1 MLRPMTPGT
10 LAALAEDNS
19 RDYLRRLTSEQRNCA
34 QLHHQHLH
42 LQARILCGLY
52 DIADNAF
59 EAAQIRQI
67 LEQRQAREDDGFTR
81 LEQANASLDTQ
92 LALFRQAQ
100 ARLAASR
107 SRELA
112 EQRQHPALRQGQQQL
127 QQARQQREQI
137 AADHQPLVDECTGK
151 LAAYNQHRI
160 YTYLRL
166 RQYGTEHYRR
176 NVLSRR
182 MDDWLARQ
190 CNFVSNQQNEQ
201 LLRAMLEQ
209 DATRLAACDQQIA
222 ELERQLTA
230 LQRSSLP
237 TADQDPLTQ
246 ETEAQARQV
255 IAAQQHLKRVRQDI
269 DLLEQCADSDSQDAL
284 RWLRYE
290 LKTDSLNQAL
300 AQWAAIGAQ
309 QATRFQQEL
318 NELRQRLDSASQRVG
333 QAKELYAQACTLESA
348 LGKRLRGDAGC
359 ASDCTCS
366 CHTLPSLEVCP
377 CQLRYPL
384 ADQYRDDTNYRQLI
398 VEYMNRAQT
407 LNSVLGTINALRL
420 LPGNPNATLSDRPLM
435 QGQP

>member
-1 MLRPMTPGT
+1 MLRPMTPGS

-19 RDYLRRLTSEQRNCA
+19 RDYLHRLTREQRNCA
-34 QLHHQHLH
+34 QLHQQHLH
-42 LQARILCGLY
+42 LQARILCELY
-52 DIADNAF
+52 DIADGAF

-81 LEQANASLDTQ
+81 LEQANASLDSQ

-100 ARLAASR
+100 ERLVASH
-107 SRELA
+107 SRALA
-112 EQRQHPALRQGQQQL
+112 EQRQHPALRQSQQQL
-127 QQARQQREQI
+127 QQARQQREHI

-151 LAAYNQHRI
+151 LAAYSQHRI

-166 RQYGTEHYRR
+166 RQYGTQHYRH

-190 CNFVSNQQNEQ
+190 CNFVSNRQNEQ
-201 LLRAMLEQ
+201 LLLAMLEQ
-209 DATRLAACDQQIA
+209 GATRLATCDQQIA
-222 ELERQLTA
+222 ELERQLSA
-230 LQRSSLP
+230 LLRSSLP
-237 TADQDPLTQ
+237 DADLGPLSQ
-246 ETEAQARQV
+246 ETETLARQV
-255 IAAQQHLKRVRQDI
+255 ITAQQHLKRVRQDI
-269 DLLEQCADSDSQDAL
+269 DLLEQCADGDSQDAL

-300 AQWAAIGAQ
+300 AQWAAIGSP

-318 NELRQRLDSASQRVG
+318 DELRRRLDSASQRVG
-333 QAKELYAQACTLESA
+333 QAREVYEQACTFESA
-348 LGKRLRGDAGC
+348 LGRRLRGDAGC
-359 ASDCTCS
+359 ASDCNCN
-366 CHTLPSLEVCP
+366 CHTQPSLDDCP

-407 LNSVLGTINALRL
+407 LNTVLGTISALRL
-420 LPGNPNATLSDRPLM
+420 LPGSPNATLSDRPLM